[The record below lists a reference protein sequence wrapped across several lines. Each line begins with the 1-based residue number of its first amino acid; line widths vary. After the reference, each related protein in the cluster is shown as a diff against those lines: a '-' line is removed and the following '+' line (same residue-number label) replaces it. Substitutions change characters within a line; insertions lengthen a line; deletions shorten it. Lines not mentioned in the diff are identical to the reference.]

1 MTKPDPFG
9 EAPVQ
14 ARQEGPF
21 ITFNVKSGGGYAD
34 TMLQIRGTIEELGS
48 VLKVDTETADNPL
61 WTLAL
66 RANDLARALQA
77 DEAKKQ
83 ASAGKA

>member
-1 MTKPDPFG
+1 MAEDPF
-9 EAPVQ
+9 APVEV
-14 ARQEGPF
+14 RQEGPF
-21 ITFNVKSGGGYAD
+21 LTFSIKSGGGYAD
-34 TMLQIRGTIEELGS
+34 TMLQIRGTVPEIGT
-48 VLKVDTETADNPL
+48 VLKVDTASAENPV

-83 ASAGKA
+83 AAAGKA

>member
-1 MTKPDPFG
+1 VAEDPF
-9 EAPVQ
+9 APVQ
-14 ARQEGPF
+14 VRQEGPF
-21 ITFNVKSGGGYAD
+21 ITFSIKSGGGYAD
-34 TMLQIRGTIEELGS
+34 TMLQIRGTIPEVGS
-48 VLKVDTETADNPL
+48 VLKVDTDTVDNPV